1 MNIFFLHNFIVVIGE
16 RSTIVKRDDNLHPEG
31 EFHKRPEGIWAPGE
45 RANVVKRDDQLH
57 PEGEF
62 SKRPQAAWAPGK

>member
-1 MNIFFLHNFIVVIGE
+1 MI
-16 RSTIVKRDDNLHPEG
+16 KRDDNLHPEG

>member
-1 MNIFFLHNFIVVIGE
+1 M
-16 RSTIVKRDDNLHPEG
+16 DNLHPEG
-31 EFHKRPEGIWAPGE
+31 DFHRRPDATWAPGE

-62 SKRPQAAWAPGK
+62 TKRPDAVWAPGERSL

>member
-1 MNIFFLHNFIVVIGE
+1 M
-16 RSTIVKRDDNLHPEG
+16 DNLHPEG
-31 EFHKRPEGIWAPGE
+31 DFHRRPDATWAPGE

-62 SKRPQAAWAPGK
+62 TKRPDAVWAPGERSLQFKLAH